1 MLISEFTAFPKAFS
15 LVIYVIC
22 RKSTTNLTSAVIY
35 VAWYLLAGI
44 LLSGN
49 DYSRGTQ
56 RKCSTKY
63 LFLWSLRL
71 ASKNKIVQG
80 QHPANLSHCIFEQ
93 IEVMIIYPRRKN
105 CSQHWYWKINVVA
118 VLWLSIKSIVFYQ
131 TYRDDQTKGI
141 RIK

>member
-1 MLISEFTAFPKAFS
+1 MIDIQKTCKQKS
-15 LVIYVIC
+15 LTI
-22 RKSTTNLTSAVIY
+22 
-35 VAWYLLAGI
+35 
-44 LLSGN
+44 
-49 DYSRGTQ
+49 
-56 RKCSTKY
+56 
-63 LFLWSLRL
+63 
-71 ASKNKIVQG
+71 NKIVQG

-118 VLWLSIKSIVFYQ
+118 VLWLSIKSIVFCQ